1 MFVNW
6 VRVYTYM
13 YFEILYH
20 NPKILREMMALNTL
34 YGVKKIG
41 EKAGKMPIHCTLLQ
55 DGQETEGK
63 NLNTVRRFALVSIN
77 PCIDP
82 IKRQQL
88 YSTIYRQFKKFQ
100 AMPTCIFPFFF
111 ARYQANESE
120 TIDNA
125 TLIKSYMLPKQKND
139 IWF

>member
-41 EKAGKMPIHCTLLQ
+41 GKASKMPIYTLYFVV
-55 DGQETEGK
+55 GRTRNGGK
-63 NLNTVRRFALVSIN
+63 K
-77 PCIDP
+77 PD
-82 IKRQQL
+82 
-88 YSTIYRQFKKFQ
+88 YS
-100 AMPTCIFPFFF
+100 
-111 ARYQANESE
+111 
-120 TIDNA
+120 
-125 TLIKSYMLPKQKND
+125 QKYCSCVYKPMY
-139 IWF
+139 